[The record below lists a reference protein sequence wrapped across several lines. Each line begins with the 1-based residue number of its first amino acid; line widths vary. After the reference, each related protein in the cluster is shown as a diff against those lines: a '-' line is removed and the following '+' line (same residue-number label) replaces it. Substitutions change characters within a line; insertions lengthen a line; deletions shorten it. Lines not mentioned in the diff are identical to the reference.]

1 MSVIKNLE
9 YSIRCCNELIHLVY
23 EKHRQRKEDYDRKL
37 EVRELFYDLLND
49 NLDIAFDL
57 YMVGSSQTQ
66 FSLRSSDMDLCMLVY
81 DDQGRIDKRLIQNRN
96 RTISLLQTI
105 KNIIQKNYA
114 LDETK
119 LKLLMNARVPI
130 LKIGASKYFYQI
142 AVDLNINGDVSIRN
156 TFLLTFYQELDN
168 RVAPLVVAVKSWAHK
183 KQIDLPYRGT
193 LLAIVLA

>member
-81 DDQGRIDKRLIQNRN
+81 DDQGRIDKRLIQNH
-96 RTISLLQTI
+96 
-105 KNIIQKNYA
+105 
-114 LDETK
+114 ETK